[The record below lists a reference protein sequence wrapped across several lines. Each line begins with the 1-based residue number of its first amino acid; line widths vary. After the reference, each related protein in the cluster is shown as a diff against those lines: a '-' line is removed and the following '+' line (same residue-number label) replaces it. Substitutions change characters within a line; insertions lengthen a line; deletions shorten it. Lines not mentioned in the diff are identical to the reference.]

1 MQAITNH
8 PLLSQPLYKTLWKE
22 RNVPKSEAD
31 DESIHSFFSRR
42 LEPKVNKR
50 NCCVPVYTVK
60 PV

>member
-42 LEPKVNKR
+42 LEPKVNK
-50 NCCVPVYTVK
+50 
-60 PV
+60 